1 MKNTG
6 KKKILITMTSMFIG
20 GAERSLLGL
29 LDSFDY
35 TKYDVYLFLYRHEG
49 ELLQYIPEEVHILP
63 EIKAYG
69 NFDKPILEILFSNQ
83 FFRAIFKS
91 LGKISLNLH
100 CLVHKQPSS
109 LWKSLQM
116 TTQYLL
122 PTLPKISGEYD
133 AAIGF
138 IGIHDVLNKKV
149 TAKVKLGWIHTD
161 YSQLNPIKEKDIKT
175 YSKLDYIVLVSE
187 DCKKQFLKIYPQ
199 FEKKTIVIE
208 NMLSPTFIREQSM
221 DPVVENVFNNS
232 AITFCSVGRFSDAKN
247 FENVPCICKKIL
259 DNGYDIVW
267 YLIGYGGDEDK
278 IKQAIKEYHM
288 EKNVVILGK
297 KINPYPYIKNSDFY
311 IQPSKYEGK
320 AVAVREAQILN
331 KPVIITN
338 FATSSNQLA
347 DGEDGF
353 IVPLDNDGCANGIIS
368 ILNNK
373 ESQKRVIENTKHKD
387 YENKSEIAKLYK
399 IIEEAEANEN

>member
-1 MKNTG
+1 MKNAG

-35 TKYDVYLFLYRHEG
+35 TKYDVYLFLYRYEG
-49 ELLQYIPEEVHILP
+49 ELLQYIPKEVHILP

-69 NFDKPILEILFSNQ
+69 NFDKPILETLFSRQ
-83 FFRAIFKS
+83 FFRAIFKI
-91 LGKISLNLH
+91 LGKISLNLY
-100 CLVHKQPSS
+100 CLVHKQHSS
-109 LWKSLQM
+109 LWKSLQI
-116 TTQYLL
+116 TTQFLL
-122 PTLPKISGEYD
+122 PTLPKIPGEYD

-149 TAKVKLGWIHTD
+149 SAKVKLGWIHTD

-175 YSKLDYIVLVSE
+175 YSKLDYIVHVSD

-199 FEKKTIVIE
+199 FEEKTIVIE
-208 NMLSPTFIREQSM
+208 NILSSNFIFKQAQMLIN
-221 DPVVENVFNNS
+221 ENIFNNS
-232 AITFCSVGRFSDAKN
+232 SIKFCSVGRFTDQKN

-297 KINPYPYIKNSDFY
+297 KINPYPYIKNCDFY

-338 FATSSNQLA
+338 FATSSNQLT

-368 ILNNK
+368 ILNDK
-373 ESQKRVIENTKHKD
+373 ESQNRIVENTKHKN
-387 YENKSEIAKLYK
+387 YENKSEILKLYK
-399 IIEEAEANEN
+399 IIEEAEVNEN

>member
-83 FFRAIFKS
+83 FFRAIFKF

-122 PTLPKISGEYD
+122 PTLPEIPGEYD

-221 DPVVENVFNNS
+221 DPVVENVFNDS
-232 AITFCSVGRFSDAKN
+232 AIKFCSVGRFSDAKN

-288 EKNVVILGK
+288 KKNVVILGK

-338 FATSSNQLA
+338 FATSSNQLV

-368 ILNNK
+368 ILNDK
-373 ESQKRVIENTKHKD
+373 ESQNRVIENTKHKD
-387 YENKSEIAKLYK
+387 YESKSEIAKLYK

>member
-83 FFRAIFKS
+83 FFRAIFKF

-122 PTLPKISGEYD
+122 PTLPEIPGEYD

-149 TAKVKLGWIHTD
+149 TAKVKSGWIHTD

-221 DPVVENVFNNS
+221 DPVVENVFNDS
-232 AITFCSVGRFSDAKN
+232 AIKFCSVGRFSDAKN

-288 EKNVVILGK
+288 KKNVVILGK

-338 FATSSNQLA
+338 FATSSNQLV

-368 ILNNK
+368 ILNDK
-373 ESQKRVIENTKHKD
+373 ESQNRVIENTKHKD
-387 YENKSEIAKLYK
+387 YESKSEIAKLYK